1 MAWNDP
7 GRNDDPWSRGGGQAP
22 PDLDEAFRKFQARLG
37 GLFGGRGGSSG
48 GKRRGLNWKAVSI
61 GAVVVVA
68 VYGLSGVYQ
77 LDEQERGVIFRFG
90 EVMAN
95 EKQPGLRWRPRFVDE
110 LARVNVTRVDSHSH
124 TALML
129 TEDNNIVDISLTV
142 QYRINDPIKYTVEVK
157 EPLLSLENATESA
170 LRHVVG
176 GTDMA
181 SVITEGRAALGAEV
195 DDRIQRYLDIY
206 QTGIEVVKVNIDRSD
221 PPSQVQ
227 AAFDDVQKAEE
238 DKQRAINEAD
248 AYYERVVPTARG
260 DAAKAVEEAQA
271 YRDQVIA
278 RSTGEAE
285 RFVKLLA
292 EYQLAPEVTRDRL
305 YVDSQESVLSQSSK
319 VIVDVGDDN
328 IMVLPL
334 DQRSS
339 SASGGISADQ
349 LRNITSSVVRE
360 LDAAQT
366 SGRQGR

>member
-22 PDLDEAFRKFQARLG
+22 PDLDEAFRKFQTKLA
-37 GLFGGRGGSSG
+37 GLFGGRGSGSG
-48 GKRRGLNWKAVSI
+48 GKGRFNWKTVLV
-61 GAVVVVA
+61 GLLVLVVA
-68 VYGLSGVYQ
+68 YGIGGLYQ

-90 EVMAN
+90 KVQDDV
-95 EKQPGLRWRPRFVDE
+95 KQPGLRWRPRFIDE
-110 LARVNVTRVDSHSH
+110 LMRVNVTRVDSRSH

-142 QYRINDPIKYTVEVK
+142 QYRIDDPIKNTVEVR
-157 EPLLSLENATESA
+157 EPLRSLENATESA

-181 SVITEGRAALGAEV
+181 SVITEGRAAMGV
-195 DDRIQRYLDIY
+195 DVEERIQRYLDTY
-206 QTGIEVVKVNIDRSD
+206 QTGIDVVKVNIDRSG

-260 DAAKAVEEAQA
+260 EATKAVQDAEA
-271 YRDQVIA
+271 YRDQVVA

-285 RFVKLLA
+285 RFTQLLA
-292 EYQLAPEVTRDRL
+292 EYALAPEVTRDRL
-305 YVDSQESVLSQSSK
+305 FVDSQEAVLAQSSK
-319 VIVDVGDDN
+319 VLVDVGDGN
-328 IMVLPL
+328 ILVLPL
-334 DQRSS
+334 DKHGNSTEPLS
-339 SASGGISADQ
+339 PEQ
-349 LRNITSSVVRE
+349 LTNLAGAVARE
-360 LDAAQT
+360 LD
-366 SGRQGR
+366 SGQSTRRQGR